1 MWLIKTYK
9 RNGTT
14 HAKLTPSAYFLF
26 VSNKNWRFSINLIN
40 GGRGE
45 GEVKVK
51 EGVGGISKNSLISV
65 MNGKI
70 YMNV

>member
-26 VSNKNWRFSINLIN
+26 VSNKNWRFFINLIN
-40 GGRGE
+40 RGS
-45 GEVKVK
+45 GEVKVR

-70 YMNV
+70 YMDV